1 MAKDKNNEEEKD
13 DKSSGFKKWAML
25 SGIGFQMGATIFIC
39 AWAGRELDDYYDTEK
54 NWFTIG
60 LVLFGVF
67 ASIYLVLKQ
76 IKNLNK

>member
-1 MAKDKNNEEEKD
+1 M
-13 DKSSGFKKWAML
+13 

-39 AWAGRELDDYYDTEK
+39 AWIGKKLDERYPSEK

-67 ASIYLVLKQ
+67 ASLYIVLKQ
-76 IKNLNK
+76 LKNLNK